1 MCGIFGAVHRTAVF
15 DQDQVS
21 DFKRACNIIAHR
33 GPDAE
38 GFFSTHTRDEEGA
51 VNLFLGHRRLSIID
65 LDPASN
71 QPFSR
76 DGLHM
81 VYNGEV
87 FNYQE
92 LRSGELGDVAFATQG
107 DTEVVLRAYQKWG
120 ASCFGKFNGMWAL
133 AIYDAPRQ
141 KLVLARD
148 RFSIKPLYLMRA
160 NGALFFASEIKQLK
174 QISGLSFSPNTTII
188 HAFLNQGLLDHR
200 PETFYNEVQ
209 RFPAMHA
216 LEIDLRTGEESWTQ
230 YWDYAPEEVADSVL
244 NPAERFREL
253 LIDALKLRLR
263 SDVPVGTLLSGGLD
277 SSAISCLIQAHI
289 KPDVSTFSVVSPD
302 PRYSEE
308 RYIDLLVKEKGLRNE
323 KLRFDRSLALDHVQ
337 AVLQIQDEPYGSL
350 SVVAQHL
357 LFQQIKQATGIT
369 VLLSGQ
375 GADEVLLGYNK
386 FFYFHLK
393 SLLKRRKILDFIGLS
408 AASFLKGTTIRE
420 FDLREAKRY
429 LPGSNRRGQS
439 FLEGDFE
446 SESLW
451 AFDNMR
457 KRQILDIDRYSV
469 PALTHYEDRNS
480 MASSIE
486 VRLPFLDYRIVNFL
500 INQPTERK
508 LKSGWTKHLLRTAV
522 TELPEDIRWRKDKKG
537 FSTPEAAWMK
547 GELGAH
553 IGDYMLKNSMLAELG
568 LLNQP
573 AFLKALALYRKGDAW
588 LSYGDLF
595 RVYITELW
603 LREHI

>member
-1 MCGIFGAVHRTAVF
+1 MCGIFAAVKIEGSFT
-15 DQDQVS
+15 QKQLE

-38 GFFSTHTRDEEGA
+38 GFFSTHTKAEEDA
-51 VNLFLGHRRLSIID
+51 INLFLGHRRLSIID

-76 DGLHM
+76 GGLQM

-92 LRSGELGDVAFATQG
+92 LKAGPLAGMAFDTQG

-120 ASCFGKFNGMWAL
+120 VSCFGKFNGMWAL

-160 NGALFFASEIKQLK
+160 NSALYFASEIKQLK
-174 QISGLSFSPNTTII
+174 QMSGLSFSPNTATI

-216 LEIDLRTGEESWTQ
+216 LEIDLRTGVETWTQ
-230 YWDYAPEEVADSVL
+230 YWDYATEDAANLIE
-244 NPAERFREL
+244 NPVEKFREL

-308 RYIDLLVKEKGLRNE
+308 RYIDLLVREKGLHNE
-323 KLRFDRSLALDHVQ
+323 KLRFDRSLALEHVHS
-337 AVLQIQDEPYGSL
+337 VLQIQDEPYGSL

-429 LPGSNRRGQS
+429 LPGSNRKGQN
-439 FLEGDFE
+439 FLEGHFA
-446 SESLW
+446 SEPLW
-451 AFDNMR
+451 AFENMR
-457 KRQILDIDRYSV
+457 NRQILDIGRYSI

-486 VRLPFLDYRIVNFL
+486 VRLPFLDYRIVDFL
-500 INQPTERK
+500 INQPVARK
-508 LKSGWTKHLLRTAV
+508 LKSGWTKHLLRESV
-522 TELPEDIRWRKDKKG
+522 TELPEAIRWRKDKKG

-553 IGDYMLKNSMLAELG
+553 IGDCMQHHSQLQELG
-568 LLNQP
+568 LLNQSTYS
-573 AFLKALALYRKGDAW
+573 KALNAYRKGDAW

-595 RVYITELW
+595 RVYIAEMW
-603 LREHI
+603 LREHV